1 MEFDDCLKRVWMDLL
16 HKHRECA
23 RNKNKLERERIFNLL
38 DELEAV
44 YPQLSD
50 WNVST

>member
-1 MEFDDCLKRVWMDLL
+1 MEFDDCLKKVWLDLII
-16 HKHRECA
+16 KHRNYA
-23 RNKNKLERERIFNLL
+23 RDRNEIEREKIFNLL

-50 WNVST
+50 WYL